1 MSNESCCCGTETPK
15 AGSFC
20 QRNVGSIALIV
31 GIIALGSSLVPQI
44 QDFCGASENNVEVTV
59 VKEEGR
65 PGPGGPGGGFGGGF
79 GGGPGGGGPAV
90 SEETLKLYS
99 ERIGLYDEALKAAS
113 AERQAQLRHERC
125 LVRLTKLRLEQG
137 GGGRRFRGA
146 SLAEAY
152 LNRQAAK
159 ANSSATALERNQAE
173 LDYQRTLDSF
183 RGDKEAFLETV
194 KAFGAYPGNDLSDA
208 ELLALLAAERG

>member
-1 MSNESCCCGTETPK
+1 M
-15 AGSFC
+15 
-20 QRNVGSIALIV
+20 
-31 GIIALGSSLVPQI
+31 
-44 QDFCGASENNVEVTV
+44 
-59 VKEEGR
+59 
-65 PGPGGPGGGFGGGF
+65 
-79 GGGPGGGGPAV
+79 
-90 SEETLKLYS
+90 
-99 ERIGLYDEALKAAS
+99 
-113 AERQAQLRHERC
+113 RHERC

-173 LDYQRTLDSF
+173 LDYQRALDSF

-194 KAFGAYPGNDLSDA
+194 KAFEAYPGNDLSDA